1 MELKL
6 PHIIR
11 LYHVFLE
18 NKDSDNCAQLIE
30 EEFVATRPETVES
43 PVFPYH
49 PKIMLVHTWYINVY
63 IKSSITTALL
73 IEISYR
79 VLYYNEDYNKVAEGQ
94 LMR

>member
-1 MELKL
+1 MNECL
-6 PHIIR
+6 
-11 LYHVFLE
+11 
-18 NKDSDNCAQLIE
+18 S
-30 EEFVATRPETVES
+30 VATRPETVES

-49 PKIMLVHTWYINVY
+49 PKIMLVHTRYINVY